1 MVEKYF
7 VMSINAKP
15 LFDIERSF
23 IDFFYETLI
32 KFSEQGTLILC
43 TDLNY
48 GNVVKL
54 SKTIGLK
61 KGYIITSCGTSIYSI
76 HEDKCIYS
84 SYIKKSNVFPLVRQ
98 VIVNFDSLVLHS
110 QKSLLVYSNDYEL
123 THDVMCNNENT
134 KIISTYDYDVAKKYI
149 KKNNIEY
156 IEIFNT
162 NISEQQYELNDEN
175 VLDVVRLEKLIYN
188 RLSKTRI
195 VVTNTSFQMAIDYI
209 LKKSDEESVIY
220 YISLTDIFKNQDLV
234 TSTEVRTLETLDS
247 LFKNRTFYLFK
258 KSFLELIGKNNIID
272 LESK

>member
-258 KSFLELIGKNNIID
+258 KSFLELICKNNIID

>member
-7 VMSINAKP
+7 VISINAKP

-23 IDFFYETLI
+23 INFFYKTLI
-32 KFSEQGTLILC
+32 KFSEQGNLILC

-54 SKTIGLK
+54 AKTIGLK
-61 KGYIITSCGTSIYSI
+61 KGYIITSCGSSIYSI
-76 HEDKCIYS
+76 HEDKCVYS

-110 QKSLLVYSNDYEL
+110 QKNLLVYSNDYEL
-123 THDVMCNNENT
+123 TNDVMNNNENT
-134 KIISTYDYDVAKKYI
+134 KIISTYDYDIAQKFVR
-149 KKNNIEY
+149 KNNIEY

-162 NISEQQYELNDEN
+162 NISEEQYNSNDEN
-175 VLDVVRLEKLIYN
+175 VIQIVNNERLIYN

-195 VVTNTSFQMAIDYI
+195 VVTNTSFQMAIDFL
-209 LKKSDEESVIY
+209 LKKSSEESVIY

-234 TSTEVRTLETLDS
+234 TNTEVKASETLDN
-247 LFKNRTFYLFK
+247 LFRNKTFHLFR
-258 KSFLELIGKNNIID
+258 KSFLDLIYKNNIIN
-272 LESK
+272 LESE